1 MSKIDPSQSMENFD
15 YKSNSNKSKTEAVK
29 QAEEKRVEKVVT
41 GKVVT
46 KKKSGFS
53 KFAGEFIS
61 EDAKNI
67 KSYVIGDVLIPAF
80 KKAISDIIT
89 DGIDMI
95 LYGGN
100 GRSRSGRS
108 NADRVSYR
116 SYYDDRRPSD
126 RLTTSRYSS
135 NSYSYDDII
144 LDSRGEAEEVLARM
158 DELMDTYGLV
168 RVADLKD
175 LVGITGSYTDNKY
188 GWTNI
193 RNAEIVHVR
202 DGWMIKMPRAVAID

>member
-46 KKKSGFS
+46 KKRSGFS

-89 DGIDMI
+89 DGIDII

-126 RLTTSRYSS
+126 RLITSRYSS